1 MTSRATLARRIT
13 AALAA
18 AFAAALAAYAATLFA
33 FFLVSG
39 ASAAALVDINTAFL
53 PGAVVFFVLYAVASF
68 FGVNR
73 RWYTALSS
81 SLVAAIVA
89 SILGTMYTWVA
100 AGNAMTSA
108 VFSSILETVIGQ
120 NLILIVF
127 AVIAAVT
134 IAPVMQRVVLRYDN
148 RQKPGTRNVA
158 LVRLPAAS
166 LADGEVTHIERTAV
180 NIELADQQWDAYVA
194 ALAAAGF
201 ETIEVAASEQH
212 PDSVFIE
219 DTTVILGTTA
229 VITSPGAETRRGE
242 QTAVEATLVDLGLD
256 IERIE
261 LPGTFEGGDVL
272 KINQTIYV
280 GRGGRTN
287 AEGIR
292 QFRAIANRLGYTVV
306 AVPVSKV
313 LHLKSAVT
321 ALPDGTVIGYAPLVE
336 HPELFDRFLAVPE
349 EAGAAVVVLAD
360 DAVLMSS
367 AAPLTAELLV
377 DLDYRVV
384 TVDISEFEKLE
395 GCVTCLS
402 VRVR

>member
-1 MTSRATLARRIT
+1 MFS
-13 AALAA
+13 
-18 AFAAALAAYAATLFA
+18 

-53 PGAVVFFVLYAVASF
+53 PGAVFFFVLYFIASF

-73 RWYTALSS
+73 RWYTALGAA
-81 SLVAAIVA
+81 LVAAIIAAV
-89 SILGTMYTWVA
+89 LGTMYTWVA
-100 AGNAMTSA
+100 AGNAMTST
-108 VFSSILETVIGQ
+108 VFLQIVETIVGQ
-120 NLILIVF
+120 NLVFVLF

-134 IAPVMQRVVLRYDN
+134 IAGVLERIVLTHDN
-148 RQKPGTRNVA
+148 RKLPGTRNVA
-158 LVRLPAAS
+158 LVRLPAAR
-166 LADGEVTHIERTAV
+166 LAEGEVTHIERTPV
-180 NIELADQQWDAYVA
+180 DIELADQQWDGYVA
-194 ALAAAGF
+194 ALAAEGF
-201 ETIEVAASEQH
+201 ETIEVAASEEH

-229 VITSPGAETRRGE
+229 VITSPGAQTRRGE

-256 IERIE
+256 IQRIE

-272 KINQTIYV
+272 KIGSTVYV

-292 QFRAIANRLGYTVV
+292 QFRAIANGLGYTVV
-306 AVPVSKV
+306 AVPVSRV

-349 EAGAAVVVLAD
+349 EAGAAVVVLAN
-360 DAVLMSS
+360 DAVLLSS

-377 DLDYRVV
+377 DLGYRVV

-402 VRVR
+402 VRIR